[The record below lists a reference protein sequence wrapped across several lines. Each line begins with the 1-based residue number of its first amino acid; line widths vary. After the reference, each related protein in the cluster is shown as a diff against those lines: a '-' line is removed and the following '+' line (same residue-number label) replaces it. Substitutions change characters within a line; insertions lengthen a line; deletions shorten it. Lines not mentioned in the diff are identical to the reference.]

1 MNILLIR
8 TSNRA
13 LSISN
18 KLADKVL
25 HTCQETAQTVPNVQ
39 ILNVYDLPHIDKDYA
54 ESLRSRHDNDDANSA
69 SLILSDA
76 LIQQLISADVVII
89 ATPMHNF
96 TVPSCLKAWID
107 HVVRIGKTF
116 TATPEGKI
124 GTLIDRPVYIAVSA
138 GGLLD
143 GRQPDFLQ
151 NYLQTVFETI
161 GINSLKFFVIQG
173 SVMGE
178 NHLEQEWLS
187 IKQKI
192 DAHFHQNKPL

>member
-25 HTCQETAQTVPNVQ
+25 QTCQETAHTVPNLQ

-69 SLILSDA
+69 SLLLSDA
-76 LIQQLISADVVII
+76 LIQQLVSADVVII

-124 GTLIDRPVYIAVSA
+124 GTLIDRPVYIAVST

-151 NYLQTVFETI
+151 NYLQTIFETI

-192 DAHFHQNKPL
+192 DAHFHQNKSL